1 MEISGLLAREFKI
14 SVIQKCTK
22 IWRVMDEQS
31 ENFSRDKKYEKSQT
45 ETIKLKKISVE
56 LKIAVEG

>member
-14 SVIQKCTK
+14 SVIKKLTK
-22 IWRVMDEQS
+22 VWRVMDEQS
-31 ENFSRDKKYEKSQT
+31 ENFSRDEKYEKSQT